1 MYFVVVNEHR
11 TFFVLKQVFDIF
23 DILFY
28 FLIIIFLLHFLHFFN
43 FIITM
48 TYMYTFVNFICIYD
62 VIFVINFLVTREE
75 SHVKE
80 EHLWTN
86 DESSFFTFIINILI
100 NTDDCNDTLL
110 ILIFDRIWKH
120 DWKYNQFL
128 LDFFYCL
135 LFFNCNCAVL
145 SHVGCLCN
153 YMPVEKSKK

>member
-1 MYFVVVNEHR
+1 MYFVVVNENR
-11 TFFVLKQVFDIF
+11 AFLVLKQVFDIF

-28 FLIIIFLLHFLHFFN
+28 FLITLYFIFFYSNFY

-86 DESSFFTFIINILI
+86 DESSFFTFRINILM
-100 NTDDCNDTLL
+100 NTDDCHHTLYR
-110 ILIFDRIWKH
+110 LIFDRIWKH

-135 LFFNCNCAVL
+135 LFFNCTCAVL
-145 SHVGCLCN
+145 SNVGCLCSRK
-153 YMPVEKSKK
+153 EQKIKK